1 MTTINYGITFFQTR
15 YRDKKL
21 GVMIHFGEKM
31 PYKEGFKS
39 FDRASVLTSVTCTPL
54 PTSEW
59 LSGRLDL
66 GSTISDQNWTERPLV
81 VFVKEHLLLFVVF
94 ACCCALY
101 LFQQP
106 QFTGISAVT
115 KTTRHFFLL
124 ELRSPRPPWSAFD
137 QRVFQWLRCF
147 RSSLVA
153 QTVKNP
159 SANIGDGR
167 WGGGGWSLGWEDPL
181 EEKTATHS
189 SILAWEFHG
198 QRSLVGYSPWS
209 HKGLDTVEQLIHT
222 PVLFQRDA

>member
-167 WGGGGWSLGWEDPL
+167 WGGGVDPWVG
-181 EEKTATHS
+181 KT
-189 SILAWEFHG
+189 
-198 QRSLVGYSPWS
+198 PWRR
-209 HKGLDTVEQLIHT
+209 KRQPT
-222 PVLFQRDA
+222 PVFLPENSMDRGAWWATVHGATKGWTQLSN